1 MEQEKE
7 REFIEKVLNDLLRET
22 REMEAQLQSI
32 TRWT

>member
-32 TRWT
+32 TR